1 MGSREQDLC
10 ANCYEDLVLHD
21 SRNLRCPNRRSI
33 YKSLPESVYWNPYN
47 KVVQDHRDGTIYEN
61 ATNAVR
67 EKLRLKVPW
76 NSRIGRREVKE
87 KAVHLVEKV
96 Q

>member
-1 MGSREQDLC
+1 MTTSELC
-10 ANCYEDLVLHD
+10 ANCYEDLVMHHE
-21 SRNLRCPNRRSI
+21 RNLRCPNRRSI
-33 YKSLPESVYWNPYN
+33 YKPMPESVYWNPYN

-67 EKLRLKVPW
+67 EKLGLKVPW
-76 NSRIGRREVKE
+76 SSRLGRREVKE
-87 KAVHLVEKV
+87 RAVYLVEKV